1 MEITYHIKAV
11 FRCVYLLNGAFVEKA
26 DDFVY
31 NGTEPLYIT
40 VLPLNAH
47 HLPYTVKISAFNA
60 LSNEHLISIYRL
72 PENNCYIK
80 LAARYNY
87 VYSTEHR
94 ETPDKLGF
102 VESFFLDVRH
112 GNLVSARAK
121 MTENLSKT
129 IDDEALKAFFD
140 DYTDIIENT
149 VCEKIEGSWFLI
161 DKSDNGVPFRFE
173 IKDGLID
180 DIMQI

>member
-26 DDFVY
+26 DNFTYSGD
-31 NGTEPLYIT
+31 EPLYIT

-47 HLPYTVKISAFNA
+47 HLPYTVKVSGFGA

-102 VESFFLDVRH
+102 VEGFFLDVRH

-121 MTENLSKT
+121 MTDNLSKT
-129 IDDEALKAFFD
+129 IDDTALRAFFD

-149 VCEKIEGSWFLI
+149 VGKKLPDSYFLI
-161 DKSDNGVPFRFE
+161 DKSDKGVLFRFE

-180 DIMQI
+180 DIIQI